1 MVIADVVSVPIRSGF
16 FADDQAAIRAG
27 ATHDGF
33 TYSGRPVTAGFRTI
47 RQPGEAVSLLLLL
60 DDGQIAH
67 GDCAAVQY
75 SGVGGRGSA
84 FLAGPAVDA
93 IEHHVAPVLRGRELT
108 TFRDFAR
115 EVDTL
120 AVDGEPLHAAVRY
133 GVTQALLDAVARM
146 RGVTMAEVVR
156 DEYATGIP
164 IRPVPM
170 FVQSGDDRRDNV
182 DKMVLKEADV
192 LPHGLINEVE
202 TKLGRGG
209 ELLLAYVAWVRDRI
223 IKLRRHPEY
232 SPRLH
237 FDVYGTI
244 GLAFDGDLERVAAY
258 FTQLGDAAKPF
269 TVCVEHVIDAGS
281 RSEQIRVS
289 AALRTAL
296 RARGSDVRIAVDEWC
311 NTLEDVE
318 LFVSARAAD
327 VIHVKTPDLGG
338 VNNTIEA
345 LLLVARSGLSA
356 YCGGSCNETDR
367 SAQVSA
373 HIAMACGAAQV
384 LAKPGMGVD
393 EGMMIVGNEMAR
405 VAALVAARE
414 RAPA

>member
-1 MVIADVVSVPIRSGF
+1 MIITDVVAVPIRSGF

-27 ATHDGF
+27 AAHDGF
-33 TYSGRPVTAGFRTI
+33 AYTGRPLTPGFRSI
-47 RQPGEAVSLLLLL
+47 REPGEAVSVLLLL

-75 SGVGGRGSA
+75 SGVGGRA
-84 FLAGPAVDA
+84 AVFQATPAVAA
-93 IEHHVAPVLRGRELT
+93 IAHHVAPLLRGRQVT
-108 TFRDFAR
+108 TFRELAQ
-115 EVDTL
+115 EVDRL
-120 AVDGEPLHAAVRY
+120 VIDGEPLHAAIRY
-133 GVTQALLDAVARM
+133 GVTQALLDAVALTRC
-146 RGVTMAEVVR
+146 VTMAEVVR
-156 DEYATGIP
+156 DEYETGIA
-164 IRPVPM
+164 IQPVPM
-170 FVQSGDDRRDNV
+170 FVQSGDERYTNV

-223 IKLRRHPEY
+223 LSLRARREY
-232 SPRLH
+232 APRLH

-244 GLAFDGDLERVAAY
+244 GAAFDGDLERVADY
-258 FTQLGDAAKPF
+258 LTRLGAVAEPF
-269 TVCVEHVIDAGS
+269 SVCVEHVIDAGS
-281 RSEQIRVS
+281 RSEQIRVCS
-289 AALRTAL
+289 ALRRAL
-296 RARGSDVRIAVDEWC
+296 RARGSEVRIAVDEWC
-311 NTLEDVE
+311 NTLEDIE
-318 LFVSARAAD
+318 LFVSAGAAD

-338 VNNTIEA
+338 IDNTIEA
-345 LLLVARSGLSA
+345 LLLVARNGLSA

-367 SAQVSA
+367 SAQISA
-373 HIAMACGAAQV
+373 QIAMACGASQV

-405 VAALVAARE
+405 VAALVAARG